1 MTTPRRSPA
10 PPTSTPDAP
19 APTVVRPT
27 REPRAQEAPGHEAPA
42 HEAPAREARAHEH
55 EDGGSSA
62 GGAVASGEEPPP
74 TRPRDAPEPPGAAR
88 ARDGRRAPERP
99 RRRGPLPLL
108 RRAPGAPP
116 AVVAHRGSSSTAPE
130 NTLAAFEAARRA
142 GAPWIETDLR
152 RTRDGVAVVLHDE
165 GLDRTTDGAG
175 PLAVSSA
182 AEVAALDAG
191 SWFSPGFH
199 GARVPRLGELLEWAA
214 AHVEVH
220 LLLELK
226 GRWAPAECEA
236 VTRAVR
242 DLALGERVVLQSFDP
257 RTVAACADVAPDLA
271 LGLLLGACGPV
282 GPADDAEVARLV
294 RELGLSAV
302 NPGADQVAADPAL
315 VERLHRLGVAV
326 WVWTVDDAARWA
338 RLEAEGVDGII
349 TNRPDRML
357 GWVEGRVAVPSPRR
371 PGSHPGGGAVT
382 AP

>member
-1 MTTPRRSPA
+1 
-10 PPTSTPDAP
+10 
-19 APTVVRPT
+19 V
-27 REPRAQEAPGHEAPA
+27 
-42 HEAPAREARAHEH
+42 AREQQG
-55 EDGGSSA
+55 GGSPDERGTASA
-62 GGAVASGEEPPP
+62 GDDPPP
-74 TRPRDAPEPPGAAR
+74 TARPVVSPAAAPSPPGAAP
-88 ARDGRRAPERP
+88 GHPG
-99 RRRGPLPLL
+99 RRGPLPLL

-152 RTRDGVAVVLHDE
+152 CTRDGVAVVLHDE

-191 SWFSPGFH
+191 SWFSPGFR
-199 GARVPRLGELLEWAA
+199 GARVPSLDELLAWAA
-214 AHVEVH
+214 AHTETH

-226 GRWAPAECEA
+226 GRWTPAEAGA
-236 VTRAVR
+236 VARAVR

-271 LGLLLGACGPV
+271 LGLLLGASAPV
-282 GPADDAEVARLV
+282 DPADTAEVARLV
-294 RELGLSAV
+294 RALGLSAV
-302 NPGADQVAADPAL
+302 NPGVDQVAADPGL
-315 VERLHRLGVAV
+315 VERLHALGVAV
-326 WVWTVDDAARWA
+326 WVWTVDDAARWG

-357 GWVEGRVAVPSPRR
+357 GWVEGRVPVPSPRR
-371 PGSHPGGGAVT
+371 PGLGTGGGS
-382 AP
+382 APGR